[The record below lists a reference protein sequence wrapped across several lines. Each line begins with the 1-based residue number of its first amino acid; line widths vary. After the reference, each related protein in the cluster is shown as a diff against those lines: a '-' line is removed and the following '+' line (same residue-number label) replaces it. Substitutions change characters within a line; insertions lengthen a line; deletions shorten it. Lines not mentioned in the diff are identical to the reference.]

1 MFSGQASLARRVTLI
16 GASAL
21 ALVLFLTSVLLSVML
36 LRNASRSVEEWAADK
51 AHSVA
56 DSIGAMD
63 ATARVL
69 VQRSYGA
76 FRQDFGP
83 SFTLD
88 EATGELRDWGPK
100 LNDNFTAVDK
110 FAATTGGVATVFARQ
125 GDDFV
130 RITTSLKK
138 PDGSRAMG
146 NKLGSRH
153 PAFAQA
159 VAGKSYAG
167 RAVLFGRPYMTY
179 YEPVKSD
186 DGKVIGILFV
196 GFDLDVF
203 QTALDKMIKDIRF
216 FDSGGAFVV
225 DMGESPAEAVFA
237 AHPSA
242 KGKRV
247 AEVAPG
253 LELTLAAMAKEKEP
267 NRLIDDLPDALKTG
281 GSGYFGAAYRDDKT
295 GLVTVAQVNRSEALA
310 PHWKVLAQFWLVLIA
325 ATAALVFG
333 LFRLMRQ
340 WVAQPMAKLS
350 RAVKAIAEG
359 DLSQSVTSTRQDEIG
374 QLIRDSEAMRAKLAD
389 MISTVRHSIDSIG
402 TASSEIAS
410 GNYDLSQR
418 TEQAASNLQQAA
430 SSMEQL
436 TSTVRQTA
444 DSARTANQLVA
455 STSTAAAKGG
465 NVVGQVVSTMDDIN
479 TSSKKISD
487 IIGVIDGIA
496 FQTNILAL
504 NAAVEAARAGEQGRG
519 FAVVA
524 GEVRSL
530 AGRSA
535 EAAKEIKSLIGASVE
550 RVEAGS
556 RLVQD
561 AGTAM
566 GEIVSGVQRVSDI
579 IGEIAAAAG
588 EQSDGIVRVNE
599 SVVQL
604 DQATQQ
610 NAALVEESAAA
621 AESLRDQA
629 QRLVEAV
636 AVFRTAP
643 GSDAGGG
650 SGGGSFQTTARKPSA
665 KVTPV
670 AKASPSRPSPAA
682 RTPAKAPVKAAVHA
696 SPKPPPAA
704 PAPPAAPDGDWETF

>member
-16 GASAL
+16 GAVAL
-21 ALVLFLTSVLLSVML
+21 AAVLFATSLLLSFML
-36 LRNASRSVEEWAADK
+36 WRNASQSVESWAGDK
-51 AHSVA
+51 AQSIS
-56 DSIGAMD
+56 DSISAMD
-63 ATARVL
+63 ATAKVL
-69 VQRSYGA
+69 VQRSFGA

-100 LNDNFTAVDK
+100 LNENFTAVDK
-110 FAATTGGVATVFARQ
+110 FANTTGGVATVFARQ
-125 GDDFV
+125 GDDFL
-130 RITTSLKK
+130 RITTSVKK

-146 NKLGSRH
+146 TLLGKQH
-153 PAFAQA
+153 PAYAPMM
-159 VAGKSYAG
+159 AGKSWAG

-179 YEPVKSD
+179 CEPVKSD
-186 DGKVIGILFV
+186 DGKIIGILFV

-203 QTALDKMIKDIRF
+203 QAALDKMIKETRF
-216 FDSGGAFVV
+216 FESGGAFTV
-225 DMGESPAEAVFA
+225 DMAAGPNEAVFA

-242 KGKRV
+242 KGKKV
-247 AEVAPG
+247 LDLAPG
-253 LELTLAAMAKEKEP
+253 LEKQLAEMLTAKQ
-267 NRLIDDLPDALKTG
+267 NSALLSDIPDALGSG
-281 GSGYFGAAYRDDKT
+281 GSGYFGAAYRDEKT
-295 GLVTVAQVNRSEALA
+295 GLITIAQVKRSEAMA
-310 PHWKVLAQFWLVLIA
+310 GHWRTLSLFWLVLA
-325 ATAALVFG
+325 GATLALVFG
-333 LFRLMRQ
+333 LFRLMNQ

-350 RAVKAIAEG
+350 GAMRAIAAG
-359 DLSQSVTSTRQDEIG
+359 DLTQSVESSRQDEIG
-374 QLIRDSEAMRAKLAD
+374 QLIRDAESMRAKLAE
-389 MISTVRHSIDSIG
+389 MISTVRSSVDSIG

-410 GNYDLSQR
+410 GNQDLSHR
-418 TEQAASNLQQAA
+418 TEQTASNLQIAA
-430 SSMEQL
+430 SSMEEF
-436 TSTVRQTA
+436 TGTVRQTA

-455 STSTAAAKGG
+455 STSAAAAKGG
-465 NVVGQVVSTMDDIN
+465 QVVSQVVSTMDEIH
-479 TSSKKISD
+479 TSSRKIND

-566 GEIVSGVQRVSDI
+566 NEIVSGVQRVSDI

-588 EQSDGIVRVNE
+588 EQSDGIGQVND

-610 NAALVEESAAA
+610 NAALVEQSAAA

-636 AVFRTAP
+636 AVFRTAQ
-643 GSDAGGG
+643 D
-650 SGGGSFQTTARKPSA
+650 SGRGYSA
-665 KVTPV
+665 AAAPKGVS
-670 AKASPSRPSPAA
+670 SPPPKPAA
-682 RTPAKAPVKAAVHA
+682 RSATPLSRTPTPVK
-696 SPKPPPAA
+696 PKPPAPRPAPTPPAASRSA
-704 PAPPAAPDGDWETF
+704 PAPASDGDWETF